1 MRKTK
6 KSFAM
11 RLAGTNE
18 QISAIKTIER
28 WLEKMN
34 LRIVTGTCI
43 GKDFDTAVLD
53 LTYCGGEIHVRANG
67 WEDTDLGH
75 PGVTVN
81 GVHIK
86 SNKDIKTFKA
96 EVQRVLNKKK

>member
-1 MRKTK
+1 MKKMNK

-11 RLAGTNE
+11 RLATTDE
-18 QISAIKTIER
+18 QISAIKTIEK

-43 GKDFDTAVLD
+43 GKNFETAVLD
-53 LTYCGGEIHVRANG
+53 LTYGGGEIHVRANG
-67 WEDTDLGH
+67 WEDTDLGQ

-86 SNKDIKTFKA
+86 SSKDVKTFKT
-96 EVQRVLNKKK
+96 EVRKVLNK